1 MAKGGTTLKPRSV
14 HFGRPLLAWRTQ
26 RKQGAPIG
34 RALFALHTSRPQLIA
49 AWHQGSSLDAAAA
62 KRLWDTHPWQ
72 LINPPEDVAEC
83 LAGGQTLVAI
93 GRP

>member
-14 HFGRPLLAWRTQ
+14 HFGRTLLAWRHQ
-26 RKQGAPIG
+26 RKRGAPIG

-49 AWHQGSSLDAAAA
+49 AWHLGSSLDAAAA
-62 KRLWDTHPWQ
+62 QRLWDAHPWQ
-72 LINPPEDVAEC
+72 LINPPEDVAQY
-83 LAGGQTLVAI
+83 LAGGQSLLAV